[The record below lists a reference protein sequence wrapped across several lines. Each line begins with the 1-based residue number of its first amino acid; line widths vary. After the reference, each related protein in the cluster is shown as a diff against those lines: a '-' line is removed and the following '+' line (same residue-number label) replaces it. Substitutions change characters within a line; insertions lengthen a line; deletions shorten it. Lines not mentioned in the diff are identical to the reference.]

1 MTNYLK
7 EISGKPGSGEAHIVF
22 TNGAISNDI
31 RCGQFFM
38 TMKDR
43 EASFDEMRAYAKVGP
58 QIAPNVDWI
67 EINRI
72 LDTFE
77 SKESKR

>member
-1 MTNYLK
+1 MTEYIK

-22 TNGAISNDI
+22 TNGTTSNDL

-43 EASFDEMRAYAKVGP
+43 EATFEEMRAYAKVGP
-58 QIAPNVDWI
+58 QIASTVDWT
-67 EINRI
+67 EINRV

-77 SKESKR
+77 TSN